1 MKEKKGVTL
10 IALVITI
17 IIIMILASIAIY
29 SGASTIRY
37 VNFNKAKSEI
47 QVIQS
52 YVNQWYKEYQEAE
65 DKNIFLGDYGE
76 LIETAIEND
85 KCTQEQID
93 NAFAEGGITD
103 DNKKSNYK
111 FFSASFLKEKI
122 GLDASFD
129 YLISIKD
136 RNTILYNGVLY
147 NKKIY
152 YTLDDFGLQNIKQ
165 TSNSEIVFNL
175 EQGDNSDII
184 ISDIAIMYKEIKRKE
199 QENGEITTQEVERL
213 NDISKFIVEYSKSG
227 ENIWNDITKDVK
239 KFEDGE
245 ENNKT
250 TKYKFSVDSFGEYE
264 VRVRTTDKKL
274 GDVKDITLEPRPGIK
289 VGDYIKYTS
298 PTETVSLS
306 TAETGYSSTQTL
318 PRKNTFRVMDI
329 DELGNMTLMGAMTS
343 DDQPISFQGALGYNN
358 AVYTLNK
365 KCSDL
370 YKDESKGITAR
381 SIKVEDITD
390 RLKTSGMNKLN
401 YFIDKLIESKSVDN
415 YIQSI
420 DENSKRI
427 TFAKNGRY
435 PDIYQYE
442 KGGTIDGNLTSQEIG
457 QSEHYAGYN
466 GLTDKTT
473 NPFSSITITQTYYT
487 TYQGNQDHV
496 ATQQLNE
503 NDFVNIQ
510 NSSATYY
517 NMFLETNTNYWMASR
532 CVHCNPQGPDFR
544 LRRIVKSD
552 IRGFGLYYSGG
563 DDSNYNSNRI
573 CPIVYLPTSVK
584 IKRSLNATDEN
595 KPHEVQ

>member
-1 MKEKKGVTL
+1 MKDKKGVTL
-10 IALVITI
+10 IALVTTI
-17 IIIMILASIAIY
+17 IVILILASIAIY

-37 VNFNKAKSEI
+37 AKYNKAKSEI

-52 YVNQWYKEYQEAE
+52 YVNQWHKEYQEEGEE
-65 DKNIFLGDYGE
+65 DKKNFLNQYGE
-76 LIETAIEND
+76 PTSVCNSEELQNT
-85 KCTQEQID
+85 
-93 NAFAEGGITD
+93 FSGGGINSSNKQ
-103 DNKKSNYK
+103 DNYR
-111 FFSASFLKEKI
+111 FFSASFLKDKI
-122 GLDASFD
+122 GIDASFD
-129 YLISIKD
+129 YLISIPD
-136 RNTILYNGVLY
+136 RNTILYNGIMY
-147 NKKIY
+147 NKEPY

-165 TSNSEIVFNL
+165 TSTSKIVFNL

-184 ISDIAIMYKEIKRKE
+184 ISDIAIMYKEIKRNE

-213 NDISKFIVEYSKSG
+213 NDISKFIVEYKKVD
-227 ENIWNDITKDVK
+227 ENNWTDITKNLVK
-239 KFEDGE
+239 FNDDGKTKVKFPAPDYDQY
-245 ENNKT
+245 NVKIL
-250 TKYKFSVDSFGEYE
+250 
-264 VRVRTTDKKL
+264 TTDKKNE
-274 GDVKDITLEPRPGIK
+274 GEKSISLEVRHGIK
-289 VGDYIKYTS
+289 VGDYIEYIS
-298 PTETVSLS
+298 PTSSVSLS
-306 TAETGYSSTQTL
+306 AAETGYSNTQTL
-318 PRKNTFRVMDI
+318 PRKNTFRVMDL
-329 DELGNMTLMGAMTS
+329 DESGNMTLIGAMTS
-343 DDQPISFQGALGYNN
+343 EDQSISFQGALGYNN

-401 YFIDKLIESKSVDN
+401 YFIDKLIESKSVDE
-415 YIQSI
+415 YIQNI

-487 TYQGNQDHV
+487 TYQGNQDNV

-503 NDFVNIQ
+503 SDFVNIQ

-552 IRGFGLYYSGG
+552 IRGFGLYYSSG
-563 DDSNYNSNRI
+563 DYSYNNANRI
-573 CPIVYLPTSVK
+573 CPIVYLPPSVK
-584 IKRSLNATDEN
+584 IKRSLNATDKN
-595 KPHEVQ
+595 NPHKVQ

>member
-1 MKEKKGVTL
+1 MKDKKGVTL

-17 IIIMILASIAIY
+17 IVILILASIAIY

-37 VNFNKAKSEI
+37 AKYNKAKSEI
-47 QVIQS
+47 QLIQS
-52 YVNQWYKEYQEAE
+52 YVNQWYKEYQEEGEE
-65 DKNIFLGDYGE
+65 DKINFLNQYGE
-76 LIETAIEND
+76 PTSVCNSEELQNT
-85 KCTQEQID
+85 
-93 NAFAEGGITD
+93 FAGGGINSS
-103 DNKKSNYK
+103 NKQDSYR
-111 FFSASFLKEKI
+111 FFSASFLKDKI
-122 GLDASFD
+122 GIDASFE
-129 YLISIKD
+129 YLISIPD
-136 RNTILYNGVLY
+136 RNTILYNGIMY
-147 NKKIY
+147 NKEPY

-184 ISDIAIMYKEIKRKE
+184 ISDIAIMYKEIKRNE

-213 NDISKFIVEYSKSG
+213 NDISKFIVEYKKVD
-227 ENIWNDITKDVK
+227 ENNWTDITKNLVK
-239 KFEDGE
+239 FNDDGKTKVKFPAPDYDQY
-245 ENNKT
+245 NVKIL
-250 TKYKFSVDSFGEYE
+250 
-264 VRVRTTDKKL
+264 TTDKKNE
-274 GDVKDITLEPRPGIK
+274 GEKSISLEVRHGIK

-318 PRKNTFRVMDI
+318 PRKNIFRVMDI

-343 DDQPISFQGALGYNN
+343 DDIPISFQGALGYNN

-420 DENSKRI
+420 DENGKRI
-427 TFAKNGRY
+427 TFAYNGKY

-532 CVHCNPQGPDFR
+532 CVHCNPQGPELR

-573 CPIVYLPTSVK
+573 CPIVYLSPSVK
-584 IKRSLNATDEN
+584 IKRSLNATDKN